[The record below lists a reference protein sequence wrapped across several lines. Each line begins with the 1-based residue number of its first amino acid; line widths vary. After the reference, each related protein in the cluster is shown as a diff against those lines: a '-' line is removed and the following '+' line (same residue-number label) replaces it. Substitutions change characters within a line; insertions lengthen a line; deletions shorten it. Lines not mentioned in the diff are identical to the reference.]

1 MNTPNLLVVP
11 GSPALV
17 RELAPADPA
26 SHRLRQS
33 VAQAL
38 SLIDDRPCEIIGSGD
53 PRWATQHVGSFAA
66 WGAPQ
71 VRVGHGTNLAE
82 LVARYLLGSRADAR
96 TTFRTELT
104 PLNSEA
110 LTVLV
115 LDGPA
120 GLTPRAPL
128 ALVEGAAQAH
138 DELTRLLGGDLTVQ
152 LDAESLT
159 QAGVI
164 EPDLWLQLV
173 QLRPTHAELLDV
185 DDTLGVGRYVALWEV
200 QA

>member
-26 SHRLRQS
+26 SHRLRRT

-38 SLIDDRPCEIIGSGD
+38 SLIDDRPCQIIGSGD

-71 VRVGHGTNLAE
+71 VHVGHGTNLAE
-82 LVARYLLGSRADAR
+82 LVARYLLGSRANAR
-96 TTFRTELT
+96 TTFRSELS
-104 PLNSEA
+104 PLNPEA
-110 LTVLV
+110 VTVLV

-120 GLTPRAPL
+120 GLTARAPL
-128 ALVEGAAQAH
+128 ALIDGAARVHEQCQ
-138 DELTRLLGGDLTVQ
+138 ELLAGDLTAQ
-152 LDAESLT
+152 FDADSLAH
-159 QAGVI
+159 AGVI
-164 EPDLWLQLV
+164 EPDLWLQLA
-173 QLRPTHAELLDV
+173 QLRPSHAELLDV

-200 QA
+200 